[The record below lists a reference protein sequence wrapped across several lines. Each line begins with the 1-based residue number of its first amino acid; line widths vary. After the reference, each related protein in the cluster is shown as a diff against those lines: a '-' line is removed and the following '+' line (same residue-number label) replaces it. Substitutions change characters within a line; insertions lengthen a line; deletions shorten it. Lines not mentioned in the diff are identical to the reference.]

1 MASNCC
7 FLYVK
12 RALAKEKRNESPFIF
27 IKVYFTFGNFI
38 IIYNEYRVLI
48 I

>member
-12 RALAKEKRNESPFIF
+12 RALAKENESPFIF
-27 IKVYFTFGNFI
+27 INVHFPFGNFI
-38 IIYNEYRVLI
+38 TI
-48 I
+48 